1 MRALGKRARNRI
13 YADHRAGRMIRLAP
27 GVFVAKSE
35 WHELKRPARAM
46 FQAAAAQVSLP
57 GSVITGQTGALI
69 NGLHLHVSDREITV
83 DILLP
88 QNIRARDRPD
98 VRIFTAPASAGD
110 IGGQAGYLEIGGHRV
125 AVLDPTQC
133 ALDAARL
140 DGFLHSLVPLEHAL
154 HLGLANPESISTALG
169 RRLLTRGIARARRV
183 ASLAGPWSESPQETR
198 LRVRLRELGL
208 RPVQQAEIYDECG
221 VLLGRADF
229 LFPDSGLVVEY
240 EGAAK
245 TAGPA
250 GGQRA
255 THELERARLLTNAG
269 LTLRHVDAAAFRRG
283 QTFTE
288 IVDLHRRLAGRGLAL
303 DPSRWSLPPSM
314 KEWAAGLRYRYGR
327 DRHFTRVRPGEGGR
341 FYADVPRLPYDRRRD
356 YMDSFPEEFPGYQP
370 TVDGFVPDLRRGRR
384 RGQRDPWFPG

>member
-13 YADHRAGRMIRLAP
+13 YADHRVGRMIRLAP
-27 GVFVAKSE
+27 GVFVAKTE
-35 WHELKRPARAM
+35 WRELKRTARAM
-46 FQAAAAQVSLP
+46 FHAAAAQISLP

-69 NGLHLHVSDREITV
+69 NGLHRHISDRDITV

-88 QNIRARDRPD
+88 RNARARRRPGIR
-98 VRIFTAPASAGD
+98 VLTAPASAGD
-110 IGGQAGYLEIGGHRV
+110 IGGQAGHLEIGGHRV

-140 DGFLHSLVPLEHAL
+140 DGFLHGLVPLEHAL
-154 HLGLANPESISTALG
+154 HLGLAGPESIRTALG

-183 ASLAGPWSESPQETR
+183 AALAGPWSESPQETR

-229 LFPDSGLVVEY
+229 LFPDSGLIVEY

-245 TAGPA
+245 TAGAA
-250 GGQRA
+250 GARRA
-255 THELERARLLTNAG
+255 SHELERARLLTNAG

-303 DPSRWSLPPSM
+303 DPSRWSLPPSRE
-314 KEWAAGLRYRYGR
+314 EWAAGLRYRYGR
-327 DRHFTRVRPGEGGR
+327 DRHFTRVRPGDDGR
-341 FYADVPRLPYDRRRD
+341 FYADVPKLPYDRRRD
-356 YMDSFPEEFPGYQP
+356 YMDSFPEESPGYQP
-370 TVDGFVPDLRRGRR
+370 AVDGSVPDLGRR
-384 RGQRDPWFPG
+384 RHGSRDPWFPEP

>member
-13 YADHRAGRMIRLAP
+13 YADHRVGRMIRLAP

-35 WHELKRPARAM
+35 WRELKRTARTM
-46 FQAAAAQVSLP
+46 FHAAAAQISLP

-69 NGLHLHVSDREITV
+69 NGLHLHISDRDITV
-83 DILLP
+83 DVLLP
-88 QNIRARDRPD
+88 RNARARRRPGIR
-98 VRIFTAPASAGD
+98 VLTAPVSAGD
-110 IGGQAGYLEIGGHRV
+110 IGGQAGHLEIGGHRV

-140 DGFLHSLVPLEHAL
+140 DGFLHGLVPLEHAL
-154 HLGLANPESISTALG
+154 HLGLSGPESIRTALG

-183 ASLAGPWSESPQETR
+183 AALAGPWSESPQETR

-208 RPVQQAEIYDECG
+208 RPVQQAEMYDECG

-229 LFPDSGLVVEY
+229 LFPDSGLIVEY

-245 TAGPA
+245 TAGAA
-250 GGQRA
+250 GARRA
-255 THELERARLLTNAG
+255 SHELERARLLTNAG

-288 IVDLHRRLAGRGLAL
+288 IADLHRRLAGRGLVL
-303 DPSRWSLPPSM
+303 DPSRWSLPPSRE
-314 KEWAAGLRYRYGR
+314 EWAAGLRYRYGR
-327 DRHFTRVRPGEGGR
+327 DRHFTRVRPGDDGC
-341 FYADVPRLPYDRRRD
+341 FYADVPKLPYDRRRD

-370 TVDGFVPDLRRGRR
+370 AVDGSAPDLGRR
-384 RGQRDPWFPG
+384 RHGSRDPWFPGP